1 MLRCQFYVG
10 DFKKLDGTTQISF
23 YKYTIIIYIMNT
35 NYIYSL
41 NIILVVSK
49 EQIVKEHL
57 KNTCWFFPLR
67 EIISGSNLE

>member
-35 NYIYSL
+35 NYMYSL
-41 NIILVVSK
+41 NITLVVNN
-49 EQIVKEHL
+49 L
-57 KNTCWFFPLR
+57 KNKL
-67 EIISGSNLE
+67 